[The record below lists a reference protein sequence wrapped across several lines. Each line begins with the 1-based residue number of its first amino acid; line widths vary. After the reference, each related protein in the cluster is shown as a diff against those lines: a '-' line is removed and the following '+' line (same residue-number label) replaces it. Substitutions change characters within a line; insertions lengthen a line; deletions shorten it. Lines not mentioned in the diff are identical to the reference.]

1 MANKDALIKLQAEY
15 YQLESQEGSEKRL
28 NQLQNQI
35 QNGVMKMLGITAPN
49 EEYGKLLGEI
59 KDAGLKLSRERPKSM
74 LEKGLG
80 KVRDIIT
87 GKQYGGDIKRYGQP
101 RKVNTKYDG

>member
-15 YQLESQEGSEKRL
+15 YQLQSQEGSEKRL

-80 KVRDIIT
+80 IIM

-101 RKVNTKYDG
+101 RKVNAKYDG

>member
-15 YQLESQEGSEKRL
+15 FQLQSQEGSEKRL

-59 KDAGLKLSRERPKSM
+59 KDKGLALSREKPKSM
-74 LEKGLG
+74 LEKGIE
-80 KVRDIIT
+80 KVTGFIR

>member
-15 YQLESQEGSEKRL
+15 YQLQSQEGSEKRL

-101 RKVNTKYDG
+101 RKVNAKYDG

>member
-15 YQLESQEGSEKRL
+15 YQLEGKEGSEKRL

>member
-15 YQLESQEGSEKRL
+15 YQLESKEGSEKRL

>member
-15 YQLESQEGSEKRL
+15 YQLQSQEGSEKRL

-59 KDAGLKLSRERPKSM
+59 KEAGLALSREKPKSM
-74 LEKGLG
+74 LEKGIG
-80 KVRDIIT
+80 KVTDFIR

-101 RKVNTKYDG
+101 RRVNSKYDG

>member
-35 QNGVMKMLGITAPN
+35 QNGVILH
-49 EEYGKLLGEI
+49 
-59 KDAGLKLSRERPKSM
+59 
-74 LEKGLG
+74 
-80 KVRDIIT
+80 
-87 GKQYGGDIKRYGQP
+87 
-101 RKVNTKYDG
+101 

>member
-15 YQLESQEGSEKRL
+15 FQLQSQEGSEKRL
-28 NQLQNQI
+28 NEIQNQI

-49 EEYGKLLGEI
+49 EDYGKLLGEI
-59 KDAGLKLSRERPKSM
+59 KDKGLELSRQKPKSM

-80 KVRDIIT
+80 KVKDIIT

>member
-101 RKVNTKYDG
+101 RKVNTKNDG

>member
-15 YQLESQEGSEKRL
+15 YQLEGKEGSEKRL

-35 QNGVMKMLGITAPN
+35 QNGVMNMLDITAPN
-49 EEYGKLLGEI
+49 EEYAKLLGEI
-59 KDAGLKLSRERPKSM
+59 KEAGLALSRERQPSM
-74 LEKGLG
+74 LEKGL
-80 KVRDIIT
+80 KKAKDFVI

-101 RKVNTKYDG
+101 RKVNSKYDG

>member
-59 KDAGLKLSRERPKSM
+59 KAAGLKLSRERPKSM